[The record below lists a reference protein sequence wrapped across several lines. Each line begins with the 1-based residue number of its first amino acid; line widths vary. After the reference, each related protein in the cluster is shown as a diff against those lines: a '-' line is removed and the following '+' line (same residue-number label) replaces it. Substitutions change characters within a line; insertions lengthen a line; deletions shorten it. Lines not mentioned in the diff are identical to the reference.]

1 MKKAS
6 ITTTDAGATDVQ
18 FNNGYTQPA
27 SGKTWFFTAFA
38 IGRANTGQVQSF
50 KIEGT
55 VDNQTGTPTIVGNS
69 IMKTD
74 YQRSTSDA
82 ITAIWDPM
90 IAYTT
95 GESVEYDG
103 NIYEA
108 NTAVAGNELSPD
120 QNSNWTVTYTGWNFT
135 AQIVNNNFRVK
146 VKGDATAANVDW
158 DVRFTFLEV

>member
-1 MKKAS
+1 
-6 ITTTDAGATDVQ
+6 
-18 FNNGYTQPA
+18 
-27 SGKTWFFTAFA
+27 
-38 IGRANTGQVQSF
+38 VQSF

-90 IAYTT
+90 VAYTT
-95 GESVEYDG
+95 GEAVEYDG

-146 VKGDATAANVDW
+146 VKGDATAASVDW